1 MSSALLSS
9 ATSSA
14 GARRGASL
22 SVDDPRLRVA
32 AARRILARGGC
43 ESGVA
48 GHVSLRGDDGNSFWT
63 SGFEYFDETTLRPS
77 CGPTSTSSSSRARR
91 RRLRRPEFHSAIY
104 RSRSD
109 VGAIIHIHSHW
120 VSTFVSSDGP
130 IGMYN
135 VGAVVFHEEQA
146 MLVDDGTRPPV
157 EGHRVVAA
165 LAGRSVVLVKNHGAI
180 VVASTS
186 ETATVLALMLEQA
199 ARARDVGGELRPAR
213 SHRSRPD
220 GLARHV
226 MTPVDLGAETPPLD
240 GWGLRPMTRAKHWND
255 DPTVFIGSKIADDII
270 ARTRRG
276 RAAINHLT
284 NSEYAPL
291 VTTSTRPG

>member
-14 GARRGASL
+14 GARPGAGL
-22 SVDDPRLRVA
+22 SEDDPRFRVA

-48 GHVSLRGDDGNSFWT
+48 GHVSLRADDGNSFWT
-63 SGFEYFDETTLRPS
+63 SAFEYFDETTPATVVRADFDLQLIEGTSAPS
-77 CGPTSTSSSSRARR
+77 PAI
-91 RRLRRPEFHSAIY
+91 EFHSAIY

-109 VGAIIHIHSHW
+109 VGAVIHIHSHW
-120 VSTFVSSDGP
+120 VSTFVSGDGP

-165 LAGRSVVLVKNHGAI
+165 LAGRSVVLSKNHGAI
-180 VVASTS
+180 VVASTL

-199 ARARDVGGELRPAR
+199 ARYHIEAVAFGGTEIPVAEVVRGKA
-213 SHRSRPD
+213 SYHRYFVPEMWAANYRR
-220 GLARHV
+220 LAR
-226 MTPVDLGAETPPLD
+226 TDSDLMAWLD
-240 GWGLRPMTRAKHWND
+240 T
-255 DPTVFIGSKIADDII
+255 
-270 ARTRRG
+270 
-276 RAAINHLT
+276 
-284 NSEYAPL
+284 
-291 VTTSTRPG
+291 